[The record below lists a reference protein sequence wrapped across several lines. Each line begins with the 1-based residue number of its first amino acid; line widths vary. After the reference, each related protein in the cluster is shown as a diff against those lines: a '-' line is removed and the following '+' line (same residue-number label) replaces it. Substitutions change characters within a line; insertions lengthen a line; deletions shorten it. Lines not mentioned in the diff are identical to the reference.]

1 MKRVLWLIAFFVL
14 VLGIT
19 NGYAGENEKWVA
31 KGNQF
36 SKGERVRIEWRG
48 KWYPGQVL
56 QVLGP
61 NRYRIHY
68 DGYDHSWDEMVSDRR
83 LKSK

>member
-1 MKRVLWLIAFFVL
+1 MKRGFWLIAFFVL
-14 VLGIT
+14 VLGAT
-19 NGYAGENEKWVA
+19 NGYATKKDDWFA
-31 KGNQF
+31 KESQF
-36 SKGERVRIEWRG
+36 GKGERVRIEWRG

-68 DGYDHSWDEMVSDRR
+68 DGYDHSWDEVVSDRR